1 MTLYLSRYTIQM
13 YALLLWFQYTLLT
26 ELREVVMPEDRGRF
40 DELVY
45 RRESEGQR
53 LQHNMM
59 DGRHSTQHTR
69 VSLYYFICQI
79 SVLLVG

>member
-1 MTLYLSRYTIQM
+1 MKTLLVNYLMLR
-13 YALLLWFQYTLLT
+13 LQYTLLT

-53 LQHNMM
+53 LQHMM
-59 DGRHSTQHTR
+59 DGRHSAQHTR
-69 VSLYYFICQI
+69 VSSYY
-79 SVLLVG
+79 SLSWMSERSE